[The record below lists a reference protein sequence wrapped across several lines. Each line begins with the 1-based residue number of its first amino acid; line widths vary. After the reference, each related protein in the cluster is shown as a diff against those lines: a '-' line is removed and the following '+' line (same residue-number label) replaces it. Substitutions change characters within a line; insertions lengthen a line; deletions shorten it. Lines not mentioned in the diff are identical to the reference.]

1 METNKKILT
10 AIDFD
15 EQSLIAFKY
24 AKYFAET
31 LNYELVVMTVI
42 EESSFFAKLMS
53 SDDMVVKINKEAELK
68 LKEIAGSSDKIN
80 ITTRVEHGKAHEKI
94 ISVADEI
101 SPALIFMGKSELP
114 KYKRPFI
121 GSNSLH
127 VMLESSFPVITIRG
141 NYDFETYKNEH
152 KEILVPL
159 DFGSET
165 SEQITAGI
173 EFAKIF
179 NTGLRIITIQCEGA
193 KGEEMKLLSY
203 LGKTKDA
210 VEAAGIKC
218 EQELVHEEKRSVAD
232 VITEKALEYKSS
244 MIVIMTRKENR
255 FSDYVLG
262 SNARDIINNSDIP
275 VLSVQPWD
283 AKSGSKLFSFLYDPL
298 NVY

>member
-1 METNKKILT
+1 MEANKKILT

-24 AKYFAET
+24 AKHFAEI
-31 LNYELVVMTVI
+31 LSYELVVMTVI
-42 EESSFFAKLMS
+42 EESNFFTKLMS
-53 SDDMVVKINKEAELK
+53 SDEMIVQINKEAEQK
-68 LKEIAGSSDKIN
+68 LNEIAGKSDKIK

-94 ISVADEI
+94 IQVADEI
-101 SPALIFMGKSELP
+101 KPSLIFMGKSELP

-127 VMLESSFPVITIRG
+127 VMLESHYPVITVRG

-152 KEILVPL
+152 SEILVPL
-159 DFGSET
+159 DFEYET
-165 SEQITAGI
+165 SEQVTAAI

-179 NTGLRIITIQCEGA
+179 QTGIRIVTVQRDGG
-193 KGEEMKLLSY
+193 KGEEMKLLSD

-210 VEAAGIKC
+210 IEAAGISC
-218 EQELVHEEKRSVAD
+218 EQELIHDEKRAISEIISEIAM
-232 VITEKALEYKSS
+232 EYKAL
-244 MIVIMTRKENR
+244 MIVIMTRKER
-255 FSDYVLG
+255 RIADFVLG
-262 SNARDIINNSDIP
+262 SNARDIISSSDIP

-283 AKSGSKLFSFLYDPL
+283 AKGGSKIFSLLYDPL